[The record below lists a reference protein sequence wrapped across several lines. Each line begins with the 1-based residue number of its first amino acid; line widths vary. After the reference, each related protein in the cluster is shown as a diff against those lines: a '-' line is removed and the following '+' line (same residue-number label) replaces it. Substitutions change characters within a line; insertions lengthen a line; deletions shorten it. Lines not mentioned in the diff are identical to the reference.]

1 MLSDRSGTQGVI
13 VVTAFY
19 TLDNLDA
26 RISDP
31 VRISCCCPQF
41 DPQGLCIQAIALL
54 AVGNKEAEHRSD
66 AFL

>member
-31 VRISCCCPQF
+31 VWASYCCPQS
-41 DPQGLCIQAIALL
+41 DPQGLCIQAIPLL
-54 AVGNKEAEHRSD
+54 TVGEQGGGAPV
-66 AFL
+66 